1 MEEIR
6 SLQGVPDQKSS
17 KNREVIKV
25 GPCDTEP
32 VKVIRIA
39 DYVIEFSDGK
49 FKGWPDARE
58 SHEEERLRKWE
69 VKNLEEP

>member
-17 KNREVIKV
+17 KYREVIKV
-25 GPCDTEP
+25 GACDRASKSHQNTS
-32 VKVIRIA
+32 
-39 DYVIEFSDGK
+39 DVIEFSDGK